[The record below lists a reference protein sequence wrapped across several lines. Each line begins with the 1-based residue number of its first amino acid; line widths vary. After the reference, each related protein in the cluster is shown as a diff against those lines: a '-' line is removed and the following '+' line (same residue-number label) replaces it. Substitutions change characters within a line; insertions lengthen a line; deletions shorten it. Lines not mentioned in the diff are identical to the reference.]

1 MDLKRHT
8 QFTTCLSAVL
18 RPEVGLRRQSMVNM
32 NGRKRENCGFP
43 QTGKQVHQNAGI
55 KAAGIAD
62 TQSGAGLNVPLE
74 AA

>member
-1 MDLKRHT
+1 
-8 QFTTCLSAVL
+8 
-18 RPEVGLRRQSMVNM
+18 MVNM
-32 NGRKRENCGFP
+32 NGRNRENCGFP
-43 QTGKQVHQNAGI
+43 QTGKQMQQNAGI